1 MVRGALICQVCDVK
15 VDKSTLIFI
24 ASGTTLSGLI
34 YQAIEQILI
43 HDCSLQYRFVCNY
56 SSGIVNYINNGIT
69 IFQIVK
75 VSLLGR
81 NILSNQISGYIASL
95 NNASVNINYVN
106 FQACTEE
113 QEFGENSGSVHIT
126 GSVNKDCRDVCSS
139 GIPTYGL
146 CLEDLLYGRIV
157 DFQNVCFDPFEFMN
171 HTCVC
176 KYGYI
181 LNQSLCVNVV
191 DSLINLDQQLLL
203 NISAVNKSIG
213 NNFAAL
219 NKQLT
224 SNQSQLEN
232 TLLNMNQQLQ
242 LSISTLRTDL
252 DSNIQLQTSYL
263 ENMIQQNITLEN
275 QLFFDYFSKLKYDYL
290 NNFTFI
296 NQNIISLQNVA
307 SSDST
312 NNISFLNN
320 TIMSQYVSLDDLIY
334 QKSNYIQFY
343 LNNSQQLTDQNRIS
357 KMNQLTKYI
366 IDNVTKFNTY
376 NTELQLNLSNRVT
389 LTANYIKQNYTQL
402 QNYIQGTFANYD
414 YLKQKCNA
422 GSICSNITYYQRR
435 NPSCPEKL
443 IPAYGEIKNGDSY
456 SPCELLFRVNYAQF
470 QNFDCTF
477 SDWYDT
483 SSCIVPSSFTFG
495 GSLTLW
501 GAQNCIATAY
511 VPQTTV
517 DLCKSRTVIKYNYFN
532 EANWDCT
539 CM

>member
-252 DSNIQLQTSYL
+252 DSNIKYIYDNLENTIVESNNAVFDLQLTEIYKLKHNISENQNVTQFHLDSIIKELTLFVIHNCQILSNQLLNHQIQLQTCL
-263 ENMIQQNITLEN
+263 NNNIT
-275 QLFFDYFSKLKYDYL
+275 QSKLQVSQNK
-290 NNFTFI
+290 TQ
-296 NQNIISLQNVA
+296 NQDNLHTNIITIYSNLQANYSFIQSKIYTNEILLNKTITDTQNSIPLN
-307 SSDST
+307 SSY
-312 NNISFLNN
+312 IYEYLRLNK
-320 TIMSQYVSLDDLIY
+320 Y
-334 QKSNYIQFY
+334 QK
-343 LNNSQQLTDQNRIS
+343 L
-357 KMNQLTKYI
+357 
-366 IDNVTKFNTY
+366 
-376 NTELQLNLSNRVT
+376 
-389 LTANYIKQNYTQL
+389 
-402 QNYIQGTFANYD
+402 
-414 YLKQKCNA
+414 
-422 GSICSNITYYQRR
+422 
-435 NPSCPEKL
+435 
-443 IPAYGEIKNGDSY
+443 
-456 SPCELLFRVNYAQF
+456 
-470 QNFDCTF
+470 
-477 SDWYDT
+477 
-483 SSCIVPSSFTFG
+483 
-495 GSLTLW
+495 
-501 GAQNCIATAY
+501 
-511 VPQTTV
+511 
-517 DLCKSRTVIKYNYFN
+517 
-532 EANWDCT
+532 
-539 CM
+539 